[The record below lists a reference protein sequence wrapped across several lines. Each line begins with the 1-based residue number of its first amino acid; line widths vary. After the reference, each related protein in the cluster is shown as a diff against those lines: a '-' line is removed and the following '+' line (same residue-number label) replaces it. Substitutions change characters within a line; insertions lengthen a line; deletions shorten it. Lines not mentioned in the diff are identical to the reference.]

1 MIEPF
6 SQKRYQ
12 DQRYERLK
20 ESIDEYLGEQGD
32 DRGVGPFLRDLRKA
46 CIDLNHYHQ
55 ECVDNFTTV
64 QDYFS

>member
-1 MIEPF
+1 MNNETN
-6 SQKRYQ
+6 QKYL

-20 ESIDEYLGEQGD
+20 ESLDEYLGEEGA
-32 DRGVGPFLRDLRKA
+32 DRGAGPLFRDIQKA
-46 CIDLNHYHQ
+46 CIELKHYHQ